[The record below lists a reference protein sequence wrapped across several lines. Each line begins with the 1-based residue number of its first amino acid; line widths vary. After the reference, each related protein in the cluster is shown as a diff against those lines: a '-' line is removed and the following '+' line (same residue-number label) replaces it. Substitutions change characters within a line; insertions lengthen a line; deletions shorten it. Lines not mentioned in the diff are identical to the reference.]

1 MTETIEAS
9 ELIAP
14 EALIC
19 GRWTAETGGGHLV
32 SVNPADGTVI
42 AKVPACDETDV
53 DRAVRGAEQ
62 VFTDGVWSQRSP
74 RERAEVLLRLA
85 DLMVRDAEILASLDS
100 RQAGKPIS
108 ECRDGDVPSAIESVR
123 WFAEAADKL
132 YTDVSS
138 TGPSQFG
145 FTLREPVGVVAAI
158 LPWNYPLAMA
168 AWKLGPALAVGNSL
182 LLKPAD
188 ATALSTLHLARLAEE
203 AGLPAGVLSVLPGT
217 GAQAG
222 AALAAHPGVGA
233 LSFTGSTA
241 TGRKVLTA
249 AAEGNFKRVSLEM
262 GGKSPQILMADSL
275 SYGTALIDNIIEAAF
290 LTMGENCSAGSRVL
304 VHESIAAQVS
314 DQIVARAAALTIG
327 DPADPATQIGPLISR
342 TALERVEAIVARARE
357 AGATILTGGERVLGD
372 SGGFFY
378 PPTVV
383 TGVSADSEIQT
394 TEVFGPVVT
403 ISTFTDEQDAVRQ
416 ANDTEYG
423 LAASLWTKD
432 IDCAHRMTRAIRAGT
447 VSVNCYSEG
456 DLSVPFGGFRQSGFG
471 GKEKSLGA
479 FEQWTQLKTVW
490 FESRPT

>member
-1 MTETIEAS
+1 MTDA
-9 ELIAP
+9 IAQP

-19 GRWTAETGGGHLV
+19 GKWTADTGGTPLV
-32 SVNPADGTVI
+32 SVNPADGSVLTQ
-42 AKVPACDETDV
+42 VPSCDETDV
-53 DRAVRGAEQ
+53 DRAVSGAEQ
-62 VFTDGVWSQRSP
+62 AFAEGTWSQRSP

-85 DLMVRDAEILASLDS
+85 DLMARDAEVLAGLDS
-100 RQAGKPIS
+100 RQAGKPIT

-123 WFAEAADKL
+123 WFAEAADKI
-132 YTDVSS
+132 YTEVSA

-168 AWKLGPALAVGNSL
+168 AWKLGPALAAGNSL

-203 AGLPAGVLSVLPGT
+203 AGVPAGVLSVLPGT
-217 GAQAG
+217 GPQAG

-241 TGRKVLTA
+241 TGRRVLAA
-249 AAEGNFKRVSLEM
+249 AAESNFKRVSLEM
-262 GGKSPQILMADSL
+262 GGKSPQILMPDSL
-275 SYGTALIDNIIEAAF
+275 AYGTSLIDNIIEAAF
-290 LTMGENCSAGSRVL
+290 LTMGENCSAGSRIL
-304 VHESIAAQVS
+304 VHESIAAAVTE
-314 DQIVARAAALTIG
+314 QIVAQVAELSVG
-327 DPADPATQIGPLISR
+327 DPADPATRIGPLINR
-342 TALERVEAIVARARE
+342 TALERVAGIVARARE
-357 AGATILTGGERVLGD
+357 GGAQILTGGEQVLAD

-383 TGVSADSEIQT
+383 TGVSAGSEIQT
-394 TEVFGPVVT
+394 TEIFGPVVT

-456 DLSVPFGGFRQSGFG
+456 DLTVPFGGFRQSGFG

-479 FEQWTQLKTVW
+479 FDQWTQLKTIW
-490 FESRPT
+490 FQATTP